1 MLQTN
6 LKIRIIARHHIFLNK
21 VTNMLCNLVIKCQLD
36 FFSSTYNYLS
46 EGEKAKKTKIVFH
59 LKQYLKYNKRSLP
72 HPCHVSEI

>member
-1 MLQTN
+1 MS
-6 LKIRIIARHHIFLNK
+6 
-21 VTNMLCNLVIKCQLD
+21 VD